1 MWVRIGRVSEKTTAE
16 QPTSARR
23 PLQDGLNPATLR
35 GGFAVF
41 LGALVLLMP
50 GLSVTIVAAAVGAAV
65 FGSGLYDLWYGLTG
79 RRRGQRR
86 PSRLLA
92 LVRAPFSLLFV
103 VLFVVAPG
111 GALSLLVGLVG
122 IYVGVRGLLLL
133 WSALLPSRREG
144 RGPRAAAGLAA
155 VGLGVLAFFA
165 PETLADGLIVGC
177 AIAAILVGGIVLDY
191 GVRGYRNGYES
202 DLTGRPVIEIVWD
215 WVRSGDIGEAR
226 RRDLADT
233 LYFEEPARGS
243 KLLAWWVMLALSV
256 TIATYGV
263 LQDSTAVVIGAMLIA
278 PLMVPI
284 LGLAGA
290 LVNTWQRRAAQSAA
304 LIAAGVAA
312 AVLLS
317 YALSAWAP
325 VAITFDTNTQITSR
339 VSPSLPDMMIAVAAG
354 AAGAF
359 ATVHPRVASSIA
371 GVAIAVALVP
381 PLAVVGVGL
390 GQQRYADAGGALLL
404 FLTNFVAI
412 VLAAAAV
419 FALGG
424 FARAGHLRE
433 RLREVLTTVAPFAA
447 LAAVIL
453 VPLVFTSEGLLATAT
468 AQRQATDVVE
478 QWLEGTPDVH
488 VTSIE
493 VRDDKITV
501 ELSGPGDPP
510 SVDSLQQNLI
520 KELARPIGLTVVVV
534 PVTVHRRDVPALEDA
549 GMDLLS

>member
-1 MWVRIGRVSEKTTAE
+1 MSEM
-16 QPTSARR
+16 TSAGQQPATRR
-23 PLQDGLNPATLR
+23 PLRNAINPATLR
-35 GGFAVF
+35 GGLAVI

-50 GLSVTIVAAAVGAAV
+50 GLSVTVVAVGVGAAV

-86 PSRLLA
+86 PSRVLA

-103 VLFVVAPG
+103 VLVVAVPVV
-111 GALSLLVGLVG
+111 ALSFLVGLVG

-133 WSALLPSRREG
+133 GSALLPSRREG

-155 VGLGVLAFFA
+155 VGFGVLAFFA
-165 PETLADGLIVGC
+165 PATLADGLIIGG
-177 AIAAILVGGIVLDY
+177 AIAAILVGLIVLDY
-191 GVRGYRNGYES
+191 GLRGYRKGFGT
-202 DLTGRPVIEIVWD
+202 DLTGRPVSEIVWD
-215 WVRSGDIGEAR
+215 WVRSGDVGEAR
-226 RRDLADT
+226 RDELADT

-256 TIATYGV
+256 TIATYGI

-290 LVNTWQRRAAQSAA
+290 LVNAWQRRAFKSAG
-304 LIAAGVAA
+304 LIAAGVAVA
-312 AVLLS
+312 IVLS

-325 VAITFDTNTQITSR
+325 VALAFDTNSQITSR
-339 VSPSLPDMMIAVAAG
+339 VSPSLPDMVIAVAAG

-359 ATVHPRVASSIA
+359 ATVNVRVASSIA

-381 PLAVVGVGL
+381 PLAVVGIGL
-390 GQQRYADAGGALLL
+390 GEQRYADASGALLL

-412 VLAAAAV
+412 VLAATAV
-419 FALGG
+419 FAFGG
-424 FARAGHLRE
+424 FARPGHLRE

-453 VPLVFTSEGLLATAT
+453 VPLVFTSEGLLTSVT
-468 AQRQATDVVE
+468 AQRAATDVVE
-478 QWLEGTPDVH
+478 EWLEATPDLKVR
-488 VTSIE
+488 SIE
-493 VRDDKITV
+493 VRNDQVTV
-501 ELSGPGDPP
+501 ELSGPTDTPPVDP
-510 SVDSLQQNLI
+510 LQQDLI
-520 KELARPIGLTVVVV
+520 EELGRPVGLTVTVV
-534 PVTVHRRDVPALEDA
+534 PVTVQQLDAPSPDDA
-549 GMDLLS
+549 GPG